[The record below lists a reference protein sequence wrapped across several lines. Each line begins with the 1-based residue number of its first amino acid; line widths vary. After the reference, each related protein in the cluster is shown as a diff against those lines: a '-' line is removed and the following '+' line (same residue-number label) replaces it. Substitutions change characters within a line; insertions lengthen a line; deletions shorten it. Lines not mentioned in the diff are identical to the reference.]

1 MSEPVDNYRIVD
13 LPVSKVNDNLMQC
26 PQCGGTR
33 ITLSGDFLRHFS
45 EDFTNGVSEGLDL
58 AERCKLVHQISC
70 HTCSVK
76 FNLVPDDIL
85 NEELDYFR
93 TKIQLAE
100 QRGMLEAAN
109 PTVIH

>member
-1 MSEPVDNYRIVD
+1 MSGPADNYRLVD
-13 LPVSKVNDNLMQC
+13 LPVSKVNGNLMQC

-45 EDFTNGVSEGLDL
+45 EDFTDGVSDGLDL

-70 HTCSVK
+70 HTCGTT

-85 NEELDYFR
+85 NEKVDYFR
-93 TKIQLAE
+93 TKLQLAE
-100 QRGMLEAAN
+100 QLGLLERTN
-109 PTVIH
+109 PTVIQ